1 MIDKTVLKAAILSE
15 IDERK
20 EDWDYVSNVDENG
33 EETTTTIRILPHGD
47 PGMEKL
53 AEAIA
58 EAVVIHLQ
66 KYLEV
71 KLGIDPETGVTQP
84 TNVMF
89 GTLLPYTNVL
99 PGVGGGIVGPTT
111 TFPTP
116 LQITGGTLLVPPGNV
131 Q

>member
-1 MIDKTVLKAAILSE
+1 MEHWKKYFEACTSQRTQG
-15 IDERK
+15 ERRP
-20 EDWDYVSNVDENG
+20 
-33 EETTTTIRILPHGD
+33 TP
-47 PGMEKL
+47 
-53 AEAIA
+53 A

-131 Q
+131 H